1 MRPDSDHDDDNSSAP
16 TSFGQRHG
24 VTIMTIVLFS
34 LLILVIIVDT
44 AC

>member
-1 MRPDSDHDDDNSSAP
+1 MRPDSDYDENSSEP

-34 LLILVIIVDT
+34 LLALVIFVDS